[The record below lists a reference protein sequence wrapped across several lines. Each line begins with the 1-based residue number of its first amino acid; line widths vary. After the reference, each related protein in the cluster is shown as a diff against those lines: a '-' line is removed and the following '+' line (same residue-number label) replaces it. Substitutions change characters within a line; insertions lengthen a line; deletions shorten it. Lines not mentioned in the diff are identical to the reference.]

1 MGQTREFDPM
11 NMTSVTRYGKQRK
24 RNLIKKIIRRN
35 KHQSLEHSNF
45 EQSNMF
51 PNGIN
56 PGKPGYEITTIKRR
70 RNGSQTI
77 SKQQRDSISLM
88 KNVNESLDVTNS
100 QRMLIAMHGNT
111 KHIIRNHQSPPRS
124 LN

>member
-45 EQSNMF
+45 DQSNMF

-56 PGKPGYEITTIKRR
+56 P
-70 RNGSQTI
+70 
-77 SKQQRDSISLM
+77 
-88 KNVNESLDVTNS
+88 NS
-100 QRMLIAMHGNT
+100 
-111 KHIIRNHQSPPRS
+111 
-124 LN
+124 